1 MTNSIRDID
10 YKEGKDMW
18 YIKFC
23 LICLIINLIADIIM
37 EHETGVGASLSK
49 ITIIT
54 FIPLLGVLFT
64 LLSLFIIIST
74 PIEKLTRK
82 DEKE

>member
-1 MTNSIRDID
+1 
-10 YKEGKDMW
+10 MW

-37 EHETGVGASLSK
+37 EHETGASASLSK

-54 FIPLLGVLFT
+54 FIPLVGAIFT
-64 LLSLFIIIST
+64 LVSLFIIIAT

-82 DEKE
+82 DDEKWKTYVEY

>member
-1 MTNSIRDID
+1 
-10 YKEGKDMW
+10 MW

-37 EHETGVGASLSK
+37 EHETGVSAKLSK

-54 FIPLLGVLFT
+54 FIPLVGAIFT
-64 LLSLFIIIST
+64 LLSLFIIIAT

-82 DEKE
+82 ENKE

>member
-1 MTNSIRDID
+1 
-10 YKEGKDMW
+10 MW

-37 EHETGVGASLSK
+37 ERETGVSGNLSK

-54 FIPLLGVLFT
+54 FIPLVGVLFT
-64 LLSLFIIIST
+64 LLSLFVIIAT
-74 PIEKLTRK
+74 PIDKLIRK
-82 DEKE
+82 DEEE